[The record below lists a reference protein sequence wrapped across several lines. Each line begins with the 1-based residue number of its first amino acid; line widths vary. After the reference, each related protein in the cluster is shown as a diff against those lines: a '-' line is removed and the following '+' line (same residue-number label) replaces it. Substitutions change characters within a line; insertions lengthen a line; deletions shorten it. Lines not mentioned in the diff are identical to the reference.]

1 MVSDAVG
8 CGNIRLDAV
17 KCGWMRLDD
26 KIIYTIAVLCGCGT
40 LRMRSNVDAVE
51 FGLNAVE
58 CARMYSD
65 AIIFSW
71 ICQNRLESG
80 RMRQNTDV
88 FGWLWQIRIR
98 YNRFG

>member
-1 MVSDAVG
+1 MLSDEVG

-26 KIIYTIAVLCGCGT
+26 KMVYYCGT
-40 LRMRSNVDAVE
+40 LRMRSNVYAVE

-88 FGWLWQIRIR
+88 FGWLWQSRNR